1 MQNKKH
7 ETPDERADDRRS
19 AVNAADDT
27 GLVSQQ
33 ELIFET
39 ELEEDSKGMAG
50 PKPE

>member
-1 MQNKKH
+1 MHDKKH
-7 ETPDERADDRRS
+7 ESPDERAEDRRA